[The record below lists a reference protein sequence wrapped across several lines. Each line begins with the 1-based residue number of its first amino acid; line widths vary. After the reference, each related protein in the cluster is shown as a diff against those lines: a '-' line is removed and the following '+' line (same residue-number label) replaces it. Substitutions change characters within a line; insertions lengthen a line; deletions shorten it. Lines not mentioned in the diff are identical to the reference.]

1 MDESPRLSESNRLYR
16 GSARNQMSCAL
27 PGVSAAIGVLLLAG
41 CLGDSGTASR
51 NSETGN
57 HPPIIKGLSVL
68 PNPATLA
75 GPLRVLVEAQDADSD
90 TVLFRYRWFVN
101 GQVIEGQTRESL
113 PPTFLKRGDRVTVE
127 VTPFDGKVDG
137 VAQVSPPMAIEN
149 TAPILSSLSVDF
161 DHEAQGRHL
170 LARVEVLD
178 PDDDQVSLY
187 YRWRK
192 NETVVKE
199 GQDNTLSV
207 AGLTASDVIDIDVTA
222 SDGNANGKETVSG
235 RFTLSNSSPTIVS
248 TPSVTATGRAYEY
261 QVKASDPD
269 GDPISYKLEEAPPGM
284 SIGEQTGHIQ
294 WNVAPDVRGT
304 YHIKVV
310 AQDNKGG
317 FAAQDFEL
325 SILAPDKPS

>member
-16 GSARNQMSCAL
+16 SARDHGSCAL
-27 PGVSAAIGVLLLAG
+27 PSLSAALAMFLLAG
-41 CLGDSGTASR
+41 CLGDNGTASR
-51 NSETGN
+51 TSENGN
-57 HPPIIKGLSVL
+57 HPPIIKGLSIL

-75 GPLRVLVEAQDADSD
+75 GPLTVRVEAQDADSD

-101 GQVIEGQTRESL
+101 GQVIAGQTRESL
-113 PPTFLKRGDRVTVE
+113 PPTFLKRGDQLTVE
-127 VTPFDGKVDG
+127 VTPFDGKTDG
-137 VAQVSPPMAIEN
+137 VSQVSAPVAIGN

-178 PDDDQVSLY
+178 PDEDRVSLH

-207 AGLTASDVIDIDVTA
+207 VGLTPTDVIDVDVTA
-222 SDGNANGKETVSG
+222 SDGNADGKETVSG

-248 TPSVTATGRAYEY
+248 TPSVSATGGAYDY
-261 QVKASDPD
+261 QVKATDPD
-269 GDPISYKLEEAPPGM
+269 GDPITYKLEDAPPGM
-284 SIGEQTGHIQ
+284 SIEEQTGHIQ
-294 WNVAPDVRGT
+294 WNVAPDAHGT

-325 SILAPDKPS
+325 SVSAPAKAS